1 MFDIVEKT
9 YNPHPQ
15 VDFEGLYHTIR
26 TTVDTCMDTMSREL
40 VKFQEIS
47 INVNSY
53 KCTFSWW
60 HKEEQKF
67 LAITLLVRHIFNIPT
82 SQLK

>member
-1 MFDIVEKT
+1 MFDMVEKT

-15 VDFEGLYHTIR
+15 VNFKGLYHTIR
-26 TTVDTCMDTMSREL
+26 TIIDTCMDTMSREL
-40 VKFQEIS
+40 VKFQQFF
-47 INVNSY
+47 INVKSY

-60 HKEEQKF
+60 HKEKQKF

-82 SQLK
+82 SRLK